1 MEKSMGVDDVLV
13 GVIASSVT
21 FLLTA
26 VLCFIIGFSSGHFST
41 NLTKCA
47 LLSRGHPVNSN
58 YDMEMN
64 PVYDTIMP
72 QRVRPR
78 EEDPEL
84 RENVAYTM

>member
-1 MEKSMGVDDVLV
+1 MGRGEVLV

-26 VLCFIIGFSSGHFST
+26 VLCFIIGFTTGHYSM

-47 LLSRGHPVNSN
+47 LLSRGRTVNSN

-84 RENVAYTM
+84 RENVAYNM

>member
-1 MEKSMGVDDVLV
+1 MGIGDVLL
-13 GVIASSVT
+13 GVITSSVT

-26 VLCFIIGFSSGHFST
+26 IILCFIVGFTTGHYST
-41 NLTKCA
+41 KLTKCA
-47 LLSRGHPVNSN
+47 LLSRGHTVNSN
-58 YDMEMN
+58 YEMEMN

-84 RENVAYTM
+84 RENVAYNM